1 MDAAIWYILS
11 IYPTSVES
19 GFYYEPIILRTISS
33 LDDNAMVYDYNYRAG
48 HLNVDELPPSG
59 MTVTF
64 FVDDHLYPNH
74 KSPGA

>member
-1 MDAAIWYILS
+1 MNAGTWYILS
-11 IYPTSVES
+11 IYPTSVDS

-64 FVDDHLYPNH
+64 KVDSDLYPNYN
-74 KSPGA
+74 